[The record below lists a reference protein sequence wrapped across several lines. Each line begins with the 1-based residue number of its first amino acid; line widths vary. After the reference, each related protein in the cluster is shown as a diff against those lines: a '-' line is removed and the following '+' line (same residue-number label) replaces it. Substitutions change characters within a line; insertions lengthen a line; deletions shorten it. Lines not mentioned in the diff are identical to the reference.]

1 MKNIVI
7 SDLGMST
14 AEVDIIE
21 WKVKEGDFVKE
32 SYEIVEIES
41 EKANVLVRS
50 QYTGIITKILLKKG
64 ETAAVGSV
72 IATID
77 ETIDKKWGNHY
88 RLVES
93 SHR

>member
-14 AEVDIIE
+14 AEVEIIE

-32 SYEIVEIES
+32 GDGIVEIES
-41 EKANVLVRS
+41 EKANVLVQS

-77 ETIDKKWGNHY
+77 ETIDKK
-88 RLVES
+88 
-93 SHR
+93 

>member
-14 AEVDIIE
+14 AEVEIIE

-32 SYEIVEIES
+32 GDEIVEIES
-41 EKANVLVRS
+41 EKANVLVQS

-77 ETIDKKWGNHY
+77 ETIDKK
-88 RLVES
+88 
-93 SHR
+93 

>member
-14 AEVDIIE
+14 AEVEIIE

-32 SYEIVEIES
+32 GDEIVEIES
-41 EKANVLVRS
+41 EKANVLVQS

-72 IATID
+72 IAVID
-77 ETIDKKWGNHY
+77 ETIDKK
-88 RLVES
+88 
-93 SHR
+93 

>member
-14 AEVDIIE
+14 AEVEIIE

-32 SYEIVEIES
+32 GNEIVEIES
-41 EKANVLVRS
+41 EKANVLVQS

-77 ETIDKKWGNHY
+77 ETIDKK
-88 RLVES
+88 
-93 SHR
+93 

>member
-14 AEVDIIE
+14 AEVEIIE

-32 SYEIVEIES
+32 GDEILEIES
-41 EKANVLVRS
+41 EKANVLVQS

-77 ETIDKKWGNHY
+77 EIIDKK
-88 RLVES
+88 
-93 SHR
+93 